1 MHHQKYHCKIL
12 DCDFKTSIIKVD
24 LLDPFSIVIEYKS
37 KKKKSSNETQIK
49 YIYKRAINENSLE
62 AFKSSS
68 HEMSWENIKSLKN
81 LNYAYSCLPET
92 MTIL

>member
-1 MHHQKYHCKIL
+1 MKHK
-12 DCDFKTSIIKVD
+12 
-24 LLDPFSIVIEYKS
+24 
-37 KKKKSSNETQIK
+37 IK
-49 YIYKRAINENSLE
+49 YICKGAINENSLE

-92 MTIL
+92 MSILYNQSFPKLKNTANSKKNSKPWITKSM